1 MFSAAMQPSS
11 RSPDISAEPPEQWL
25 YGSTA
30 SSSMIAWPVVVMRT
44 WSVKGAAAR
53 RTADSPV

>member
-1 MFSAAMQPSS
+1 MQPSS